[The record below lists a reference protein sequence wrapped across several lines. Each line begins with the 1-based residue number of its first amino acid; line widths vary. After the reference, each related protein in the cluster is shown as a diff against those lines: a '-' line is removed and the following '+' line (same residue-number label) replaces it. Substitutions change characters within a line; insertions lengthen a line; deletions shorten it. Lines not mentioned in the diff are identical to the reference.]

1 MDPDLPY
8 QSVNF
13 DQELRELGLL
23 PNKPNLSRRSSRSG
37 SKSPLKG
44 GNSTKDMSLISVKK
58 TAEEIQKELDALDAL
73 QKSREEVAKRV
84 AKYVSDKNKQAGL
97 DKAAELEKRLK
108 KEQVYIPL
116 STSYTTLIIVI
127 DDTCNAF
134 ISKYI

>member
-8 QSVNF
+8 QTVNF

-44 GNSTKDMSLISVKK
+44 GSSSTKDVSLVSVKK

-73 QKSREEVAKRV
+73 QRSREEVAKRV
-84 AKYVSDKNKQAGL
+84 AKYVSDKNKQAEL

-108 KEQVYIPL
+108 KEQVQIFFL
-116 STSYTTLIIVI
+116 LLLLHIMMS
-127 DDTCNAF
+127 
-134 ISKYI
+134 

>member
-23 PNKPNLSRRSSRSG
+23 PNKPNISRRSSRSG

-44 GNSTKDMSLISVKK
+44 GSSSTKDVSLVSVKK

-108 KEQVYIPL
+108 KEQVHIFSL
-116 STSYTTLIIVI
+116 LLLRHIMMS
-127 DDTCNAF
+127 
-134 ISKYI
+134 